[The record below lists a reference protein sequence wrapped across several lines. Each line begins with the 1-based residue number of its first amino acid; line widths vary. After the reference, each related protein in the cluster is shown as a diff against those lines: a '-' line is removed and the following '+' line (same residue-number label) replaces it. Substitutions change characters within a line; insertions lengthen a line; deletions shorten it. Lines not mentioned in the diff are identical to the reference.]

1 MCQPPESPTYLS
13 LSRAICGIPVTVVTA
28 SEATAKIVV
37 ILVIFLVLVTSI
49 AAGIAGEEP
58 ARHCNA

>member
-1 MCQPPESPTYLS
+1 MCQPPESPTYSS

-28 SEATAKIVV
+28 SEATAKVV
-37 ILVIFLVLVTSI
+37 ILVIVLVLVTSI